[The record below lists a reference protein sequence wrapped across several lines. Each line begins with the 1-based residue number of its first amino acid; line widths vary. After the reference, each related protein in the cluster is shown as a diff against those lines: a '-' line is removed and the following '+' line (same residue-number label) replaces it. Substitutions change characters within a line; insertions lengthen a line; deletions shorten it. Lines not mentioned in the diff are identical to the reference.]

1 MKWYGKDS
9 LSKVIGIAL
18 NFIILFGIY
27 ETVDIY
33 YTAFLKNEIE
43 CSISLK
49 ILILIILTI
58 GIGCIFYIVFL
69 LKGMM
74 KTLVLENPFCIGNVK
89 ALTKMSIACF
99 IIAGCY
105 FINFIVNF
113 INGDFRFIYIDGTGI
128 HTNVEFLIFILAG
141 CFIGILA
148 KVFKQAVKYKEEND
162 LTI

>member
-9 LSKVIGIAL
+9 LSKFIGIAL

-27 ETVDIY
+27 ETIEVYYKTFFIEAVDM
-33 YTAFLKNEIE
+33 
-43 CSISLK
+43 SLRMK
-49 ILILIILTI
+49 ILVVVILTL

-74 KTLVLENPFCIGNVK
+74 KTLILENPFCIGNVK
-89 ALTKMSIACF
+89 ALTKISIACF
-99 IIAGCY
+99 VISGCY
-105 FINFIVNF
+105 FINFIVNL
-113 INGDFRFIYIDGTGI
+113 IKGDFRFIYIDGTGI
-128 HTNVEFLIFILAG
+128 HTNVEFLIFLLAG

-148 KVFKQAVKYKEEND
+148 KVFAQAVRYKEEND